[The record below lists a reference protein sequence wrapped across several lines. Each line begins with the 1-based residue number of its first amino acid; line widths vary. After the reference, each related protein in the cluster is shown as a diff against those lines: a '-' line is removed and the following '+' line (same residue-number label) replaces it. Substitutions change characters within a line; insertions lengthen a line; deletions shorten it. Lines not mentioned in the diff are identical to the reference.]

1 MEPVSEAPLDDAPR
15 DDAPRDDAPVRA
27 LLAGGLAL
35 PAMLV
40 AHEVGL
46 FERLATGPHG
56 VAALAADLGL
66 PPRSVDA
73 LVRLAT
79 AVGLLEGTVD
89 EPRLTATARAFWLR
103 DSATT
108 FAGYLDLLVAAG
120 DRYTVRGMREALRSG
135 APPADGLDPEARR
148 AALAR
153 AMHDRGVVAA
163 RAWVRRI
170 DLGSHCRLL
179 DVGGGSGVHAMEAVR
194 RFPGL
199 AACVLDLAPVCA
211 FAEAR
216 IAAAGL
222 SDRVSVTAADY
233 LGPTPFPEADV
244 HLYAEVLHNRAPDD
258 ARRLVEKSWRALPP
272 RGRILVHEM
281 VLEDGG
287 PSALAAAAAHLNMC
301 LWTRAGR
308 QPTRA
313 GLVALLTDA
322 GFVGVEVAPTGCG
335 AFSLATGLR
344 P

>member
-1 MEPVSEAPLDDAPR
+1 MDPVSEAPL
-15 DDAPRDDAPVRA
+15 DDAPVRA

-46 FERLATGPHG
+46 FERLATGPRT

-79 AVGLLEGTVD
+79 AVGLLEGPVD
-89 EPRLTATARAFWLR
+89 APRLTATARAFWRR
-103 DSATT
+103 DSDTT
-108 FAGYLDLLVAAG
+108 WTGYLDLLVATG

-135 APPADGLDPEARR
+135 APPADGLDADARR
-148 AALAR
+148 AALSR

-170 DLGSHCRLL
+170 DLRGHRRLL

-199 AACVLDLAPVCA
+199 VACVLDLAPVVA
-211 FAEAR
+211 FAAAR

-222 SDRVSVTAADY
+222 SERVVVTAADY
-233 LGPTPFPEADV
+233 LAPTPFPEADV
-244 HLYAEVLHNRAPDD
+244 HWFSEVLHNRASDE

-281 VLEDGG
+281 LLEDEG
-287 PSALAAAAAHLNMC
+287 PSALGAAAAHLQMC

-322 GFVGVEVAPTGCG
+322 GFAGVEVVPTGCG
-335 AFSLATGLR
+335 AYSLVTGLR